1 MSVASSNP
9 FALLTDAESEQQIAA
24 AVAKQTKKAQAQ
36 AKAAAPVPVPANSER
51 AKPSERKIRNEYPSR
66 GGRRRVVGREAETP
80 AFPERV
86 KEHSRPSGPGQ
97 RGRGAFRGRGRQ
109 FDRHSGTGLV
119 DSEKKEKQGWLGDE
133 KALVEDDAKAAN
145 EAKKD
150 LEEGGAATPAAEE
163 EPEEVVKTFEDYLKE
178 RETSALETER
188 SLRKANE
195 GAVDKNQLKGAIALS
210 REEEDFFAPIVKQK
224 ARKQREPKEK
234 VFVDIEQRF
243 DDQPRRGAFR
253 GGRGGQRGDRRG
265 NGSSRQPRVNI
276 NDERAFPS
284 L

>member
-1 MSVASSNP
+1 MSVASSNS
-9 FALLTDAESEQQIAA
+9 FALLTGVENEQQLLANA
-24 AVAKQTKKAQAQ
+24 SKQAKKAQP
-36 AKAAAPVPVPANSER
+36 KTTTTTPVPAPSER
-51 AKPSERKIRNEYPSR
+51 ARPSERTIKSGYPSR
-66 GGRRRVVGREAETP
+66 GGHRRVAGRDAETP

-86 KEHSRPSGPGQ
+86 KEHSRPVHQGGQ

-133 KALVEDDAKAAN
+133 KALVEDDAKAAK

-150 LEEGGAATPAAEE
+150 LEEGGAATAAAEE
-163 EPEEVVKTFEDYLKE
+163 EPEEAVKTFEDYLKE
-178 RETSALETER
+178 RETSALEGER

-195 GAVDKNQLKGAIALS
+195 GAVDKNQLKGAVPLK
-210 REEEDFFAPIVKQK
+210 REEVDFFAPVIGQK
-224 ARKQREPKEK
+224 SRKQRERKEK
-234 VFVDIEQRF
+234 AFVDIEQRF
-243 DDQPRRGAFR
+243 EDQPRRGAFR
-253 GGRGGQRGDRRG
+253 GGRGGHRGDRRG
-265 NGSSRQPRVNI
+265 NGSGRQNRVNI

>member
-9 FALLTDAESEQQIAA
+9 FSLLTDTSNEEQVANAA
-24 AVAKQTKKAQAQ
+24 AKQGKKTQ
-36 AKAAAPVPVPANSER
+36 AKAAAAPVAIPSER
-51 AKPSERKIRNEYPSR
+51 ARPSERTIKSGYPSR
-66 GGRRRVVGREAETP
+66 GGHRRVVGREGETP

-86 KEHSRPSGPGQ
+86 KEHSRPVHQSQ

-109 FDRHSGTGLV
+109 FDRHSATGLV

-133 KALVEDDAKAAN
+133 KALVEDDAKAAT

-150 LEEGGAATPAAEE
+150 LAEGGAATPVVEE

-178 RETSALETER
+178 RESSSLEGDR

-195 GAVDKNQLKGAIALS
+195 GAVDKAQLKGAVALS
-210 REEEDFFAPIVKQK
+210 REEEDFFAPAQSQK
-224 ARKQREPKEK
+224 TRKQRERKEK
-234 VFVDIEQRF
+234 TFVDIEQRF
-243 DDQPRRGAFR
+243 VEDQPRRGAFR

-265 NGSSRQPRVNI
+265 NGSSRPTRVNI